1 MSVLY
6 AMCVPHPPLIIPEIG
21 RGEEKGITNTIQSYE
36 SIMKYVSTL
45 PIETVIVI
53 SPHAIAYS
61 DYIHIFLVFMHQ
73 ETLVNSMQE
82 KSK

>member
-6 AMCVPHPPLIIPEIG
+6 AMCVSHPPFIIPEIG
-21 RGEEKGITNTIQSYE
+21 QGEEKTISNTIQSYE

-61 DYIHIFLVFMHQ
+61 DYIHISPGKHGLGDFVSF
-73 ETLVNSMQE
+73 MQE
-82 KSK
+82 M